1 MKFKQNR
8 LLLGGLTLSLAL
20 SLLATPAMALE
31 YDYQGEAPGQNF
43 HQSTSTDQNYVG
55 DNGQIVVG
63 TDGVVSGGVTGN
75 QTSGPLSTVDGIAVG
90 DYPEAYGFE
99 TDVDIANNSVFP
111 NELGPTTQNSNY
123 YRPTFIPTVESGS
136 LPVGN
141 SYTYSPS
148 VAMAASLG
156 YTGYAVPASTYG
168 YRGMTTYN
176 NVAGVYNSYVGASP
190 VVGNGQYMGLAT
202 AAVSMPTITRGGAI
216 GRLSIPSINLN
227 RYIYEG
233 TSNASLNKGI
243 AHFDST
249 SGWLGNVGLAG
260 HNRGSSAAFHGLK
273 NVQVGDSVKYTT
285 AYGTLTYVVSSVTTV
300 AVTDTSG
307 LQQDG
312 TNKLT
317 MYCCVENQPQIRLC
331 VVATLVG

>member
-1 MKFKQNR
+1 MNYKLKR
-8 LLLGGLTLSLAL
+8 LLLGSLAL
-20 SLLATPAMALE
+20 SMAMSLIATPAMALE
-31 YDYQGEAPGQNF
+31 YDYQGDAPGMNW
-43 HQSTSTDQNYVG
+43 HQSTSTDQNYIG

-63 TDGVVSGGVTGN
+63 TDGTVAGGTTGN
-75 QTSGPLSTVDGIAVG
+75 QVSGPLSMVEGIAVG
-90 DYPEAYGFE
+90 DYPEAFGFE
-99 TDVDIANNSVFP
+99 TDVNIANNSVFP
-111 NELGPTTQNSNY
+111 NELGPTTENSNY

-141 SYTYSPS
+141 SYVYSPS
-148 VAMAASLG
+148 VAMAAALG
-156 YTGYAVPASTYG
+156 YTGYAIPANVYG
-168 YRGMTTYN
+168 YNGLTAYS
-176 NVAGVYNSYVGASP
+176 NVAGVYNSFVGASP

-202 AAVSMPTITRGGAI
+202 AAVKMPTITRGGAI
-216 GRLSIPSINLN
+216 GRLSIPAVGLN

-260 HNRGSSAAFHGLK
+260 HNRGSSAAFNRLK
-273 NVQVGDSVKYTT
+273 DVQIGDSVKYTT
-285 AYGTLTYVVSSVTTV
+285 AYGTLTYVVSDVRTV

-317 MYCCVENQPQIRLC
+317 MYCCVANQPDIRLC
-331 VVATLVG
+331 VVASLVG